1 MKTRQK
7 RKLKVKT
14 KKLANS
20 FKYAFQGLISS
31 FKTER
36 NMKIHILI
44 MLLVIIAGI
53 ILKIS
58 TMDWIIC
65 AILFGI
71 VISAELFNTAIET
84 IVDMITPFRD
94 PKAKLAKDISA
105 GAVLVLAIT
114 SIIVGLI
121 IFIPKIQNFITK

>member
-14 KKLANS
+14 KKLINS
-20 FKYAFQGLISS
+20 FKYAFEGLISS

-44 MLLVIIAGI
+44 MILTIIVGMA
-53 ILKIS
+53 LKIS
-58 TMDWIIC
+58 TLEWIIC
-65 AILFGI
+65 IMLFGI

-84 IVDMITPFRD
+84 IVDMITPYRD

-105 GAVLVLAIT
+105 GAVLVLAI
-114 SIIVGLI
+114 SSVIIGLI
-121 IFIPKIQNFITK
+121 IFIPKISLALQL